1 MGHRYSGA
9 LAYADD
15 ITLLSPSK
23 SGLTILVDECERYAA
38 EYDIL
43 FNGNKSKLLYFRGRY
58 CKPAKTGIDV
68 IGQYVNIS
76 TTAVH
81 LGHTISSD
89 DKSQIVKSA
98 ASSFWRYFN
107 IFTSNFQCL
116 SASIKSKLF
125 NQFCCSYYGAP
136 IWSLKSN
143 AVKSLCTDWRKAL
156 RSLWRVNPR
165 THCDIIIALSNQL
178 PLITSLEKRFV
189 KYITNSLYCA
199 NSFVNVVTKFAICN
213 PMSSIGSNYR
223 NLLDSHGELN
233 CLNSILKWEEK
244 KEKLHNTIL
253 TLRELIEI
261 RDGLQECIGFTH
273 DEIGAIILNICIK

>member
-1 MGHRYSGA
+1 MHGVKQCGVLSPILFAIYTDGLLRRLQETGVGCHMGHRYSGA

-58 CKPAKTGIDV
+58 CKPANTGIDV
-68 IGQYVNIS
+68 IRQYVNIS

-98 ASSFWRYFN
+98 ASSFWQYFN
-107 IFTSNFQCL
+107 IFTSNFQGL
-116 SASIKSKLF
+116 SASIKSKQLF

-136 IWSLKSN
+136 ICSLKSN

-156 RSLWRVNPR
+156 QSVWKVSLG
-165 THCDIIIALSNQL
+165 THYDIIIALSNQL
-178 PLITSLEKRFV
+178 PLITRK
-189 KYITNSLYCA
+189 T
-199 NSFVNVVTKFAICN
+199 IC
-213 PMSSIGSNYR
+213 
-223 NLLDSHGELN
+223 
-233 CLNSILKWEEK
+233 
-244 KEKLHNTIL
+244 
-253 TLRELIEI
+253 
-261 RDGLQECIGFTH
+261 
-273 DEIGAIILNICIK
+273 